1 MKKILLGISGG
12 IAAYKTPDLV
22 RQLISTGY
30 DVKIVITRNAAEF
43 VSPLTLK
50 TLLPNC
56 VFDTLI
62 EPDMH
67 HIQLAKWAD
76 IILIAPATANIIA
89 KLTHG
94 FADDLLSAICL
105 ATTARIIITP
115 AMNQHMWMHCATQ
128 HNLDK
133 LKQRGVTVLGPANGI
148 QACGDNGPGRM
159 LEPTEIINQLSFIT
173 KPFLVSTRLLITAGA
188 TSEPID
194 PVRFITNRSSGKMGY
209 ALANAATSAG
219 AYVTLISGETVI
231 SSPPCD
237 QLIKVLTAADMQ
249 HAVENHIDNHD
260 IFISVA
266 AVSDFTVINPSQQK
280 IKRGKEALTLTLTP
294 TNDIL
299 SMIAKRNKKPF
310 LVGFS
315 AETQNVI
322 DNAKAKRLK
331 KGIDMI
337 IANDV
342 NQPGIGFSSD
352 DNAVTVISQDDV
364 IHLKKCAKDIL
375 ARQLLAII
383 YERYANQLAATETRP
398 QGNVPE

>member
-12 IAAYKTPDLV
+12 IAAYKTPDLA
-22 RQLISTGY
+22 RQLIAAGY
-30 DVKIVITRNAAEF
+30 DVKVVMTKNAAEF
-43 VSPLTLK
+43 VSMLTLK
-50 TLLPNC
+50 TLLPNH

-76 IILIAPATANIIA
+76 MILIAPATANIIA

-105 ATTARIIITP
+105 ATKARIIIAP
-115 AMNQHMWMHCATQ
+115 AMNQNMWMHYATQ
-128 HNLDK
+128 QNINQ
-133 LKQRGVTVLGPANGI
+133 LKQRGVIFFGPAEGI

-159 LEPTEIINQLSFIT
+159 LEPTEIINHLSFIT
-173 KPFLVSTRLLITAGA
+173 KPFLASTRILITAGA

-194 PVRFITNRSSGKMGY
+194 PVRFITNKSSGKMGY
-209 ALANAATSAG
+209 ALAHAAKAAG
-219 AYVTLISGETVI
+219 AYVTLISGETTI
-231 SSPPCD
+231 TPPLCD
-237 QLIKVLTAADMQ
+237 QLIKASTTAEMQ
-249 HAVENHIDNHD
+249 SAVENHIDHHD

-266 AVSDFTVINPSQQK
+266 AVSDFTVVNPSKQK
-280 IKRGKEALTLTLTP
+280 IKRGKETLTLTLAP

-310 LVGFS
+310 LVGFA
-315 AETQNVI
+315 AETENVI
-322 DNAKAKRLK
+322 ENAKAKRSR

-342 NQPGIGFSSD
+342 SQSDIGFSSD
-352 DNAVTVISQDDV
+352 ENAVTVISQNDV
-364 IHLKKCAKDIL
+364 THLNKRAKDRL
-375 ARQLLAII
+375 AMELLRII
-383 YERYANQLAATETRP
+383 SDKYKSTRFP
-398 QGNVPE
+398 IIFS

>member
-12 IAAYKTPDLV
+12 IAAYKTPDLA
-22 RQLISTGY
+22 RQLIASNY
-30 DVKIVITRNAAEF
+30 EVKIVTTKNAAEF
-43 VSPLTLK
+43 VSMLTLK
-50 TLLPNC
+50 TLLPNR

-105 ATTARIIITP
+105 ATTARIIIAP
-115 AMNQHMWMHCATQ
+115 AMNQHMWLHSATQ
-128 HNLDK
+128 QNTNQLI
-133 LKQRGVTVLGPANGI
+133 QRGVTFLGPAKGI

-159 LEPTEIINQLSFIT
+159 LEPSEIVNALSHIT
-173 KPFLVSTRLLITAGA
+173 KPFLNSTRILITAGA

-194 PVRFITNRSSGKMGY
+194 PVRFITNKSSGKMGY
-209 ALANAATSAG
+209 ALAHAAKAAG
-219 AYVTLISGETVI
+219 AYVTLISGETTI
-231 SSPPCD
+231 TPPLCD
-237 QLIKVLTAADMQ
+237 QLIKASTAADMQ
-249 HAVENHIDNHD
+249 RAVENQIDNHD

-266 AVSDFTVINPSQQK
+266 AVSDFTVVNPSKQK
-280 IKRGKEALTLTLTP
+280 IKRNKETLTLTLTP

-299 SMIAKRNKKPF
+299 SMIAKRNQKPF
-310 LVGFS
+310 LVGFA
-315 AETQNVI
+315 AETGSVI
-322 DNAKAKRLK
+322 ENAKAKRLR

-342 NQPGIGFSSD
+342 SQSDIGFSSD
-352 DNAVTVISQDDV
+352 DNAVTVITENHV
-364 IHLKKCAKDIL
+364 THLEKCAKDVL
-375 ARQLLAII
+375 ATQLLAII
-383 YERYANQLAATETRP
+383 DDAYKVNP
-398 QGNVPE
+398 N

>member
-22 RQLISTGY
+22 RQLMAAGY
-30 DVKIVITRNAAEF
+30 DVKVVITRNAAEF

-50 TLLPNC
+50 TLLPNR

-89 KLTHG
+89 KLTQG

-105 ATTARIIITP
+105 ASKARVIIAP
-115 AMNQHMWMHCATQ
+115 AMNQQMWLHCATQ
-128 HNLDK
+128 QNINQLT
-133 LKQRGVTVLGPANGI
+133 QRGVILFGPANGI

-159 LEPTEIINQLSFIT
+159 LEPAEIVDALSPIT
-173 KPFLVSTRLLITAGA
+173 KPFLNNLRILITAGA

-194 PVRFITNRSSGKMGY
+194 PVRFITNKSSGKMGY
-209 ALANAATSAG
+209 ALVQAAKIAG
-219 AYVTLISGETVI
+219 AYVTLISGETAV
-231 SSPPCD
+231 SSPLCD
-237 QLIKVLTAADMQ
+237 QLIKATTATDMQ
-249 HAVENHIDNHD
+249 HAVEHHIDNHD

-266 AVSDFTVINPSQQK
+266 AVSDFTVVNPSAQK
-280 IKRGKEALTLTLTP
+280 IKRGKETFTLTLAP
-294 TNDIL
+294 TTDIL
-299 SMIAKRNKKPF
+299 STIAKRDKKPF
-310 LVGFS
+310 LVGFA
-315 AETQNVI
+315 AETENVI
-322 DNAKAKRLK
+322 ENAKAKRLR

-342 NQPGIGFSSD
+342 SRRDIGFSSD
-352 DNAVTVISQDDV
+352 ENAVTVISETEV
-364 IHLKKCAKDIL
+364 IEIQKCRKDIL
-375 ARQLLAII
+375 AAQLLTLIDTAHKKLSIK
-383 YERYANQLAATETRP
+383 T
-398 QGNVPE
+398 